1 LSVNNQQS
9 EPAPVFI
16 IHDLSFSGGPFGL
29 GELSWSHHVRKE
41 SMDLKG
47 KKGVYAFV
55 NLKNSKLYVGSAF
68 DLRKRLLEHLFSNKT
83 SVVLQRAFKRYG
95 LINFSFIVYE
105 FYEDS
110 KGAHQKPVNLLELE
124 NYYIKIYS
132 FDKLY
137 NLKPFATSMLV
148 FFFLV

>member
-1 LSVNNQQS
+1 
-9 EPAPVFI
+9 
-16 IHDLSFSGGPFGL
+16 
-29 GELSWSHHVRKE
+29 
-41 SMDLKG
+41 MDLKG